1 VKGSKNEFI
10 AESEEIIAEVE
21 KGLLAL
27 LDAFNPD
34 TLNSV
39 FRSIH
44 TFKGLSGLF
53 GLKNITDLSHT
64 LESLLDDLRL
74 GKIEFT
80 KETINFVFSNIDIL
94 KNLIEQ
100 SCTGKEVADISK
112 TLQVIESFREKAKSK
127 SKGISLE
134 SYPIDP
140 LIIKVLSEYEEYRLR
155 SSINEGKGIY
165 QVRTVFDLTIFDKL
179 LESVSSKLKEIGEII
194 ATLPSST
201 GVPAGKI
208 SFTLLFASTSN
219 TDDIKK
225 LSQDISVEEVIPARG
240 VSEPAIKSQET
251 YLKSTTN
258 TVRVDIGKLD
268 RILNTVGELAL
279 AKGAVSRIG
288 KELIESFGYASLTL
302 DVHKISQILERRL
315 AELQEQILE
324 IRMVPIGQI
333 FTRLAQV
340 VRRYTIEIGKEIDL
354 ELFGEE
360 TEIDKLL
367 AEEVIDP
374 LLHLI
379 RNAID
384 HGVEPPDVRKAS
396 GKKEKG
402 TITLRA
408 FPKGNHVIIEVRD
421 DGAGIDM
428 NKVLLKARERK
439 LIPEE
444 QVLSKR
450 EIIDLIFLPGLST
463 KTEASEVSGRGVGM
477 DVVKN
482 KIAALG
488 GFVDVE
494 TEVGEETV
502 FILTLPI
509 TLAII
514 KALLVNVSGET
525 FAIPIAS
532 VAEIR
537 VLQPDEIQTIE
548 GREILNVRGEMLSLL
563 KVSDVLRLQQTV
575 RDKFFVIIVGMGER
589 RLGFIVDD
597 VLGQHEI
604 VIKPL
609 SEYLSGIPGFAGATE
624 IGKHEVVLILDVD
637 ALMEESSL
645 RRRMASK
652 IEWT

>member
-1 VKGSKNEFI
+1 MKGSKKEFI

-27 LDAFNPD
+27 LNAFNPD

-44 TFKGLSGLF
+44 TLKGLSGLF

-80 KETINFVFSNIDIL
+80 KETINFIFSNIDIL
-94 KNLIEQ
+94 KNLIGQ
-100 SCTGKEVADISK
+100 ASTGKEVADISK
-112 TLQVIESFREKAKSK
+112 TLQAIESFREKAKSK
-127 SKGISLE
+127 LKGPSLE

-140 LIIKVLSEYEEYRLR
+140 SIIKVLSEYEEHRLR

-165 QVRTVFDLTIFDKL
+165 QVKAVFDLTIFDKL

-208 SFTLLFASTSN
+208 SFMLLFASTSN
-219 TDDIKK
+219 TNDIKK
-225 LSQDISVEEVIPARG
+225 LSQDFSVEEVIPPRG
-240 VSEPAIKSQET
+240 VSEPAVKSQET

-268 RILNTVGELAL
+268 RILNTVGELVL

-288 KELIESFGYASLTL
+288 KELAESFGYAALTL
-302 DVHKISQILERRL
+302 DVHKISQTLERRL
-315 AELQEQILE
+315 AELQDQILE

-340 VRRYTIEIGKEIDL
+340 VRRYTMEIGKEIDL

-384 HGVEPPDVRKAS
+384 HGIEPPDVRKAS

-408 FPKGNHVIIEVRD
+408 FPKGNHVIIEVHD

-444 QVLSKR
+444 QVLSKQ

-463 KTEASEVSGRGVGM
+463 KAEVSEVSGRGVGM

-494 TEVGEETV
+494 TEVGKGAV

-509 TLAII
+509 TLVII

-532 VAEIR
+532 VAE
-537 VLQPDEIQTIE
+537 T
-548 GREILNVRGEMLSLL
+548 
-563 KVSDVLRLQQTV
+563 
-575 RDKFFVIIVGMGER
+575 
-589 RLGFIVDD
+589 
-597 VLGQHEI
+597 
-604 VIKPL
+604 
-609 SEYLSGIPGFAGATE
+609 
-624 IGKHEVVLILDVD
+624 
-637 ALMEESSL
+637 
-645 RRRMASK
+645 
-652 IEWT
+652 